1 VNSLSFSKPRIIV
14 TGYVGCVPVGGVA
27 WDYLQ
32 YAIGLARLGY
42 DVYYHE
48 DTLKWPYHP
57 IQKTQIEDGT
67 YSAQYIENFFKRY
80 APELSDRWHYFHLRQ
95 ESFGMTK
102 AKFDDV
108 ARTADLFL
116 NISGSVAIPD
126 ELSPNC
132 RRIFIDTDPGY
143 NQIKMAQKKESI
155 SKVPGFLRV
164 HEKYFTYAENIHAE
178 DCLVPKLEV
187 KWRTTRMPV
196 VLDLWEPL
204 SQTIPATGAPWTT
217 IMTWDE
223 FREKPVYL
231 GVQYQ
236 GKGVEFEK
244 IISLPQQV
252 DPILTMAVGGRDAPV
267 ERLHNYGWNVLDGP
281 EVTQT
286 PESYQQFVS
295 NARGE
300 ISVAKNVY
308 VALRTGW
315 FSCRSACYLAAG
327 RPVVLQNTGFDRV
340 LPTGAGIKVFTDLNE
355 AALAIR
361 QIEASYEDHAK
372 AAREIA
378 TEFFDSHKILHRL
391 VQESLD
397 SP

>member
-1 VNSLSFSKPRIIV
+1 VKRFSFSKPRIIV
-14 TGYVGCVPVGGVA
+14 TGYAGCVPIGGVA

-32 YAIGLARLGY
+32 YPLGLSRLGY

-57 IQKTQIEDGT
+57 IQKTQVEDGT
-67 YSAQYIENFFKRY
+67 YSAKYLEDFFKRY
-80 APELSDRWHYFHLRQ
+80 APELAERWHYFHLR
-95 ESFGMTK
+95 EKSFGMSK
-102 AKFDDV
+102 SDFDHV

-116 NISGSVAIPD
+116 NVSGSVAIPD
-126 ELSPNC
+126 QLSSNC
-132 RRIFIDTDPGY
+132 KKIFIDTDPGY
-143 NQIKMAQKKESI
+143 NQLKMVQKKEKT

-164 HEKYFTYAENIHAE
+164 HEKYFTYAENIHAA
-178 DCLVPKLEV
+178 DCLVPKLDVEW
-187 KWRTTRMPV
+187 KTTRMPV

-204 SQTIPATGAPWTT
+204 LRTIPLNGAPWTT

-223 FREKPVYL
+223 FREKPVYEN
-231 GVQYQ
+231 VEYH

-244 IISLPQQV
+244 IISLPQHLSV
-252 DPILTMAVGGRDAPV
+252 EMTMAVGGRDAPV
-267 ERLHNYGWNVLDGP
+267 ERLNESGWNILDGP

-286 PESYQQFVS
+286 PESYQQFINS
-295 NARGE
+295 AKGE

-327 RPVVLQNTGFDRV
+327 RPVVLQNTGFDRI
-340 LPTGAGIKVFTDLNE
+340 LPTGTGIKVFTNLNE
-355 AALAIR
+355 AVLGIR
-361 QIEASYEDHAK
+361 QIEERYQEHAK

-378 TEFFDSHKILHRL
+378 VEFFDSQKVLERL
-391 VQESLD
+391 VQDSLQTT
-397 SP
+397 